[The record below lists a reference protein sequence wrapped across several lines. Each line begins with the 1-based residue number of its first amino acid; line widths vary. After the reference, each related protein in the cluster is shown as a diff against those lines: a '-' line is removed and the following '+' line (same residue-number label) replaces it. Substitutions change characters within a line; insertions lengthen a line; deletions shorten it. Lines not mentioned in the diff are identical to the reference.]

1 MLFRFFKPKW
11 QNQKAEVRLRAVE
24 EISHDAPDSNQILE
38 QLAQTDPDQN
48 VRQAATSRLNNLPLL
63 TEIARKEQNEMIRRS
78 ALDRICCL
86 IVDQHVA
93 PIEQRRAALD
103 QLDSPNLLTHV
114 VLKSSDQALQSH
126 ALDKITDQHALA
138 TIIRSASLAQLRRQA
153 AEKMRDGEL
162 IDALIKETLGR
173 DKTVSRILRNTQ
185 AELQQAEQEMLAQ
198 QQRCEELCS
207 SIEQLANGEYFPQY
221 GAKLNALKQQWEQSA
236 DSANHDQISRASAAF
251 SAAEER
257 QRQVLAEQE
266 AQRLAAEQAARL
278 EAEQKAVIEEL
289 RRFASE
295 LVQNAAQSEQPD
307 VVNTQVLGLLKR
319 RWEDLEET
327 TPELQKRYQ
336 REYERCGKLLAATE
350 ALISEANNIQQLVQK
365 ASDADTLSTAQLEK
379 LIKQC
384 RSKTSDINWP
394 SAENKAAAVRALET
408 SRRALEQNLKQLKQQ
423 SQSEFKAFEALLAQL
438 EEVIAQGLSKD
449 ADRLQKQAEQTHQR
463 LGNSCPKALERQ
475 FRQLTAQVQEMQ
487 EWRGFAVSPKKES
500 LCEQMEALID
510 SGMEPQQLANKI
522 RELQQ
527 QWKLLDSTDPVH
539 SHRIWKRFKQAAD
552 EAYKPCEQYFN
563 NQKELREKNLLSRHK
578 LCDQLQTYL
587 DAINWDD
594 VNWKEL
600 DGLLKQA
607 KREWRE
613 HSPVDRSPGKK
624 AQTRFNEL
632 LAQLEN
638 PLKAYRQE
646 NAELKRR
653 LIEEVQALLEQDDL
667 STATDEVKEIQVR
680 WKEIG
685 PTFRNKE
692 QQLWQQFR
700 ELCNDVFDR
709 FHQVRRE
716 QSELKSSVSLQVDKI
731 CDEMEDALSQFIG
744 LRALESLLDE
754 ADAIYNELEEQL
766 SDELAQEFQELQDA
780 LEDQRSALLSMVDDQ
795 VKALQ
800 RKAILCDQLEMA
812 LLEGGHEET
821 LGAVYDAWMDN
832 IQLPT
837 KFHDAMENRLQTLV
851 SLAEQDGD
859 ALHSCLTEQESR
871 LRQLCIRLEIA
882 LGQPSPDEDQALR
895 MEYQM
900 QRLQQAL
907 AQQEEALNLKAV
919 KALRCEWL
927 CVPFSN
933 HYPALV
939 QRFEKL
945 LNNLL

>member
-1 MLFRFFKPKW
+1 MLFKFFKPKW
-11 QNQKAEVRLRAVE
+11 QNQKAEVRLRAIE
-24 EISHDAPDSNQILE
+24 EIGHDAPDSDQILE
-38 QLAQTDPDQN
+38 QLAQTDPDQT
-48 VRQAATSRLNNLPLL
+48 VRQAATSRLNNLTLL
-63 TEIARKEQNEMIRRS
+63 TEIARKEQNEMIHRS

-86 IVDQHVA
+86 IVDQHA
-93 PIEQRRAALD
+93 ASIEQRRTALD
-103 QLDSPNLLTHV
+103 QLDSPNLLTHI
-114 VLKSSDQALQSH
+114 VLKSSDQHLQSH
-126 ALDKITDQHALA
+126 ALEKISDQHALA
-138 TIIRSASLAQLRRQA
+138 TIVRSASLAQLRRQA

-162 IDALIKETLGR
+162 IDVLIKETLGR

-185 AELQQAEQEMLAQ
+185 AELQQAEQVALAQ
-198 QQRCEELCS
+198 QQRCEELCA
-207 SIEQLANGEYFPQY
+207 SIQQLANGEYFPQY
-221 GAKLNALKQQWEQSA
+221 GAKLNVLKQQWDQCAAGAS
-236 DSANHDQISRASAAF
+236 DDQISRVNASLNTAD
-251 SAAEER
+251 ER

-266 AQRLAAEQAARL
+266 AQRLAAEEAARM
-278 EAEQKAVIEEL
+278 EAEQKAVIDEL
-289 RRFASE
+289 RRFSSE
-295 LVQNAAQSEQPD
+295 LVKNAAQSEQPD
-307 VVNTQVLGLLKR
+307 AVNAQVLGLLKR
-319 RWEDLEET
+319 RWDDLEET
-327 TPELQKRYQ
+327 TPDFQKRYQ
-336 REYERCGKLLAATE
+336 REYARCENLLTATE
-350 ALISEANNIQQLVQK
+350 TLISKAGSIQHLAQK
-365 ASDADTLSTAQLEK
+365 ASDIDTLTMPQLEK
-379 LIKQC
+379 LIKQY
-384 RSKTSDINWP
+384 RHTISEISWP
-394 SAENKAAAVRALET
+394 SAENKAAAARTLET
-408 SRRALEQNLKQLKQQ
+408 ACRTIEQKLQQLKQQ
-423 SQSEFKAFEALLAQL
+423 SQSEFNAFEAQLGEL
-438 EEVIAQGLSKD
+438 EEAISQGLSKD
-449 ADRLQKQAEQTHQR
+449 ADRLQKQAEQTLQR
-463 LGNSCPKALERQ
+463 LGNSCPRPLERQ
-475 FRQLTAQVQEMQ
+475 FRQLSAQVQEMQ

-500 LCEQMEALID
+500 LCEQMEALIT

-563 NQKELREKNLLSRHK
+563 DQKELREKNLLSRHK
-578 LCDQLQTYL
+578 LCDQLQGYL

-594 VNWKEL
+594 ANWKEL

-653 LIEEVQALLEQDDL
+653 LIAEVEVLLDQDDL

-680 WKEIG
+680 WKEVG

-709 FHQVRRE
+709 FHQARRE
-716 QSELKSSVSLQVDKI
+716 QSELQSTASLQVDKV
-731 CDEMEDALSQFIG
+731 CDAMEDALSQFIG
-744 LRALESLLDE
+744 LRALESLLED
-754 ADAIYNELEEQL
+754 ADNIYNELEAQL
-766 SDELAQEFQELQDA
+766 SDELAEEFQELQDA
-780 LEDQRSALLSMVDDQ
+780 LEDQRHALLSMVDDQ

-800 RKAILCDQLEMA
+800 RKAILCDQLEIS
-812 LLEGGHEET
+812 LLEGDHEET
-821 LGAVYDAWMDN
+821 LSAVYDAWMDN
-832 IQLPT
+832 IQLPE
-837 KFHDAMENRLQTLV
+837 KFHNAMETRLQTLV
-851 SLAEQDGD
+851 TLAEQDGN
-859 ALHSCLTEQESR
+859 ALHECLTEQESN

-882 LGQPSPDEDQALR
+882 LGQPSPDADQALR

-945 LNNLL
+945 LNSLL